1 MKATKY
7 VYTALFIALSLSAA
21 KAQAERSNNI
31 GQSIVP
37 GWEIEI
43 KAGFKIGGTAPIP
56 LPEEIR
62 EIKGYNPTLSI
73 PLEANITKWFGESR
87 KWGLTTGLKLENKN
101 MTTKARVKNYSTEI
115 IGNGGEI
122 VRGRWTGNVE
132 TKVRN
137 TYITLPVLAAYR
149 LNKRWALRAGPYVS
163 VLTEGEFSGH
173 VYDGYLREG
182 DPTGSKI
189 EFTDGRI
196 AVYDFSDEL
205 RHFAYGIQSGAS
217 WRAYKHLNVYADLS
231 WGLNDLFKSDFNTI
245 TFDMYPIYAD
255 FGIGY
260 VF

>member
-7 VYTALFIALSLSAA
+7 LCTALFFILSLPAA
-21 KAQAERSNNI
+21 KAQAERNKSLL
-31 GQSIVP
+31 QSITL

-43 KAGFKIGGTAPIP
+43 KAGFRIGGTAPIP

-62 EIKGYNPTLSI
+62 EIKGYNPTLSV
-73 PLEANITKWFGESR
+73 PLEANITKWFGEGR
-87 KWGLTTGLKLENKN
+87 TWGLTTGLKLENKN

-115 IGNGGEI
+115 IGDGGET

-137 TYITLPVLAAYR
+137 TYITLPVLAAFR
-149 LNKRWALRAGPYVS
+149 LNKRWTLRAGPYAS

-173 VYDGYLREG
+173 VYDGYLREN

-205 RHFAYGIQSGAS
+205 RHFAYGIQAGAS
-217 WRAYKHLNVYADLS
+217 WRAFKHLNVHADVS
-231 WGLNDLFKSDFNTI
+231 WGLNDIFKSDFHTI
-245 TFDMYPIYAD
+245 TFAMYPIYAD